1 MLGAPPEGLRERKKR
16 ATRDA
21 IAATARRLFA
31 ERGFDDV
38 TVAEVAAAADVSEK
52 TVFNH
57 FATKEDLVFAGGEA
71 RLAELQAAIAQRP
84 PGTSV
89 LDVFRANSEAMLDTV
104 AAGEGD
110 DRLVVPRIVRDSP
123 TLQKRLA
130 AGWEHEAATLVA
142 VVAEA
147 TGADDDDLV
156 PAVVAARAGLDAHH
170 DLPRR
175 VRRAACRRGPR
186 AAGRPRC
193 GPRPRAPTTSS
204 PPASATTA
212 RRTGPPHQPEGRLV
226 VGGRVRGHAPG
237 RRRPPV
243 RPVHPWAPTSPGN
256 DRASRS
262 GPNYRR

>member
-21 IAATARRLFA
+21 IAASARRLFA
-31 ERGFDDV
+31 ERGFEAV

-57 FATKEDLVFAGGEA
+57 FATKEDLVFGGGET
-71 RLAELQAAIAQRP
+71 RLAQLHEAIVQRS
-84 PGTSV
+84 GGSSV
-89 LDVFRANSEAMLDTV
+89 LDVFRANSEAMLDTI

-130 AGWEHEAATLVA
+130 AGWEREAASLVA

-156 PAVVAARAGLDAHH
+156 PAVVARTLAWTLITIFRAAFDGLLAGEDPEQLAARLKPQATRAYDQLAAGLGDYGTS
-170 DLPRR
+170 D
-175 VRRAACRRGPR
+175 RAA
-186 AAGRPRC
+186 
-193 GPRPRAPTTSS
+193 
-204 PPASATTA
+204 PPA
-212 RRTGPPHQPEGRLV
+212 
-226 VGGRVRGHAPG
+226 
-237 RRRPPV
+237 
-243 RPVHPWAPTSPGN
+243 
-256 DRASRS
+256 
-262 GPNYRR
+262 

>member
-1 MLGAPPEGLRERKKR
+1 MIWFTMGAPSEGLRERKKR
-16 ATRDA
+16 ATRDV

-57 FATKEDLVFAGGEA
+57 FATKQDLVFAGGET
-71 RLAELQAAIAQRP
+71 RLAQLRAAIAQRP

-89 LDVFRANSEAMLDTV
+89 LDVFRASSEAMLDTV

-156 PAVVAARAGLDAHH
+156 PAVVARTLAWTLITIFRAAFDGLLAGEDPEQLAARLRPQAARAYDQLATGLGDYGRS
-170 DLPRR
+170 D
-175 VRRAACRRGPR
+175 RAAP
-186 AAGRPRC
+186 AA
-193 GPRPRAPTTSS
+193 
-204 PPASATTA
+204 
-212 RRTGPPHQPEGRLV
+212 
-226 VGGRVRGHAPG
+226 
-237 RRRPPV
+237 
-243 RPVHPWAPTSPGN
+243 
-256 DRASRS
+256 
-262 GPNYRR
+262 